1 MRYINIL
8 TVGSN
13 THIPQ
18 SITAVCQLDIL
29 YFSETFHFNYRYTS
43 RHYVHFVMKSLTVKA
58 AES

>member
-43 RHYVHFVMKSLTVKA
+43 RHYVQVRPLCRQKVSHK
-58 AES
+58 